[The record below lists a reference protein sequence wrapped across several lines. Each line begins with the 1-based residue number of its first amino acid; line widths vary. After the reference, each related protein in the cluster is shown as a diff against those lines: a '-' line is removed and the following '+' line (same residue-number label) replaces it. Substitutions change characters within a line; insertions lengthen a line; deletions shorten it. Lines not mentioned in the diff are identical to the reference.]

1 MRPFSV
7 EPDATGMLDA
17 GDGQQIYWDA
27 SGSGKPVVCVHGGPG
42 GGGGS
47 FGRSGFDPEKFRVV
61 VFDQRGCGR
70 STPSVADPAV
80 SLEHQTLDRL
90 IADMERLRV
99 HLGFENWLLYG
110 GSWGATLAL
119 AYAQRHPER
128 VSGIVLVA
136 AFTSSPDEID
146 WLYRGVRRLLPAQWE
161 TFRAGA
167 PDPDGDLLAG
177 YAQLLASPD
186 RAVQLRAAR
195 DWCAWEDAV
204 ISHEWVGGRTG
215 QFSAGPDD
223 ELITLARLCAHYYR
237 HHAWLEDDQLL
248 RDIHLLHGIPAVLI
262 HGRADLSAP
271 LRKAWQLAQAWPDA
285 ELVVIDDAGHTGSP
299 SMGTAV
305 LEAIARFEDR

>member
-27 SGSGKPVVCVHGGPG
+27 SGSGKPVLCVHGGPG

-119 AYAQRHPER
+119 AYAQRRPER

-161 TFRAGA
+161 AFRAGA

-305 LEAIARFEDR
+305 LEAITRFEDR